1 MPNYRRNYVQGG
13 TYFFTVTLKN
23 RNSTL
28 MVDHIAHLKFAFNKV
43 KNTHPFHINALVVL
57 PEHLH
62 CIWTLP
68 EGDDNYPARWRAIK
82 TLFCSQVGKE
92 LNLVSRKGIWQWGYW
107 EHTIRSDS
115 DFAAHINYV
124 HFNPVK
130 HGHVLKVMDW
140 PYSTFHWYVS
150 NGVYQKDWGGENEKF
165 EKNDFGE

>member
-1 MPNYRRNYVQGG
+1 MQGG

-92 LNLVSRKGIWQWGYW
+92 LNLVSRKGIWQ
-107 EHTIRSDS
+107 
-115 DFAAHINYV
+115 
-124 HFNPVK
+124 
-130 HGHVLKVMDW
+130 
-140 PYSTFHWYVS
+140 
-150 NGVYQKDWGGENEKF
+150 
-165 EKNDFGE
+165 